1 MARYGSI
8 WLDMARYGSW
18 LLVDHFGSLLLFM
31 DTLSSVWLIW
41 IPLIYYD
48 SLWPLIAPKG
58 FLWLPYGFFYLHL
71 IHKAPFAFIW
81 CPCCSYGY
89 KWLSLVSNKSIF
101 FAHEPSGTFCCSNL
115 RHSFLLLLGLFLPIL
130 IDLTKS
136 DRTSQTWRK
145 MTKHDTAWHSL
156 TQLDTAWHSLT
167 QLILLLTI
175 LHNLAQL
182 DTT

>member
-1 MARYGSI
+1 MARYGSL
-8 WLDMARYGSW
+8 WLFTPY
-18 LLVDHFGSLLLFM
+18 VSL
-31 DTLSSVWLIW
+31 W
-41 IPLIYYD
+41 IPFALYGHFKFCLAHMD
-48 SLWPLIAPKG
+48 PFDLLWFSLALIAPKG

-81 CPCCSYGY
+81 CPCCSYGS

-156 TQLDTAWHSLT
+156 TQL
-167 QLILLLTI
+167 ILLLTI